1 MNNSSA
7 RIGYARVSTVD
18 QNLDAQIAALE
29 AAGCTMIRTETR
41 DGATLT
47 GRPELGVIL
56 DFIHPGET
64 LVVTRIDR
72 LARSMH
78 DLQVIVA
85 TLKDKGAHLAAT
97 EQPVD
102 TSTAAGKA
110 FFDMLGVF
118 AEFETNL
125 RCERQAEGIVMA
137 KQRGAYRGRP
147 PRIDMEAISHRACQ
161 GPVTDGDRPR
171 AGDFTGNCLQGQG
184 EHESLRVTKSAG
196 LRAHSK
202 KFRYPTRRITAG
214 FLALRSSGCPYMHVL
229 AVWAKLVQ

>member
-1 MNNSSA
+1 MGIPNMNHSTA

-18 QNLDAQIAALE
+18 QNPDAQIAALE

-85 TLKDKGAHLAAT
+85 KLKAAHLAAT

-110 FFDMLGVF
+110 FFDMLDVF

-125 RCERQAEGIVMA
+125 RRERQAEGIVMA
-137 KQRGAYRGRP
+137 KQRGVYRGRP
-147 PRIDMEAISHRACQ
+147 PRIDMEDIKHRLAQ
-161 GPVTDGDRPR
+161 GPVTDGGRPR
-171 AGDFTGNCLQGQG
+171 AGDLPGNCLQGQG
-184 EHESLRVTKSAG
+184 GHESQRMTKSAG
-196 LRAHSK
+196 ICAHSK
-202 KFRYPTRRITAG
+202 KHRYPTRGISTG
-214 FLALRSSGCPYMHVL
+214 SLALLSSGCP
-229 AVWAKLVQ
+229 